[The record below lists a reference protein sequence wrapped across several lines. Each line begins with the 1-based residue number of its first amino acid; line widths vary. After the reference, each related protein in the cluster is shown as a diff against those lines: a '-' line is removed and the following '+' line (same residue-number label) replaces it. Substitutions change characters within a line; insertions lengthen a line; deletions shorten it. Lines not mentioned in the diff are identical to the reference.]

1 MALSDQLLESYINCY
16 LSNQARV
23 RKFYM
28 KEALMLD
35 TDQLQVLLTV
45 SMGLENVGF
54 QLDVVSLRFCCI
66 VDTFIAAHL

>member
-45 SMGLENVGF
+45 SMGLEHVGF